1 MALKTSVKEQP
12 EKTAG
17 MQMPPYYSELH
28 LGKASDPSVQKQVR
42 KETGGSLLP
51 SVSLKKYW
59 NEL

>member
-1 MALKTSVKEQP
+1 MTLKTSVKEQP
-12 EKTAG
+12 EKTPG

-51 SVSLKKYW
+51 SVSLKKY
-59 NEL
+59 